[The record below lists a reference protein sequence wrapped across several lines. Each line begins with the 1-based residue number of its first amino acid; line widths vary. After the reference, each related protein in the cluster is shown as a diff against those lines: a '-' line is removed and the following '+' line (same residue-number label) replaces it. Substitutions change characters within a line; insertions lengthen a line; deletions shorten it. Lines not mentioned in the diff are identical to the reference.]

1 VAGIRTIQE
10 HAERSVDRIGG
21 VAMTRLELEYRTWR
35 QTPESKIVLASYRR
49 LAKAAADR
57 GRVFDIRRLALGGVQ
72 VEFSRTAELGAPKCK
87 VYNEFLSYIRQDLV
101 REMPEL
107 EPFVKSPARR
117 PGGRNARASGATR

>member
-1 VAGIRTIQE
+1 MMTTL
-10 HAERSVDRIGG
+10 ER
-21 VAMTRLELEYRTWR
+21 EYREWR
-35 QTPESKIVLASYRR
+35 QTPESEIVLASYRR

-72 VEFSRTAELGAPKCK
+72 CELSRTAEPELGAPKSK

-117 PGGRNARASGATR
+117 PGGRNARASGAIR